1 MISID
6 LSGIEFFLCISQD
19 TEIISDLYDK
29 LSIESWILP
38 ATYLGVIDTVI
49 WVCPPWCNQ
58 IPEGEI
64 KFSIGQHKQTGQI
77 LTTCTESYFL
87 SEGITCDREDL
98 LNPKDVTL
106 IVYRLNYSSVDT
118 LKLQKVVETVGSS
131 NFILDID
138 LDFYSTKVQFNKIFL
153 LVIVLDC

>member
-1 MISID
+1 M
-6 LSGIEFFLCISQD
+6 
-19 TEIISDLYDK
+19 
-29 LSIESWILP
+29 
-38 ATYLGVIDTVI
+38 
-49 WVCPPWCNQ
+49 
-58 IPEGEI
+58 
-64 KFSIGQHKQTGQI
+64 
-77 LTTCTESYFL
+77 
-87 SEGITCDREDL
+87 SEGITCDRDDL

-153 LVIVLDC
+153 LVIV

>member
-1 MISID
+1 M
-6 LSGIEFFLCISQD
+6 
-19 TEIISDLYDK
+19 
-29 LSIESWILP
+29 
-38 ATYLGVIDTVI
+38 
-49 WVCPPWCNQ
+49 
-58 IPEGEI
+58 
-64 KFSIGQHKQTGQI
+64 
-77 LTTCTESYFL
+77 

-153 LVIVLDC
+153 LVIV

>member
-1 MISID
+1 M
-6 LSGIEFFLCISQD
+6 
-19 TEIISDLYDK
+19 
-29 LSIESWILP
+29 
-38 ATYLGVIDTVI
+38 
-49 WVCPPWCNQ
+49 
-58 IPEGEI
+58 
-64 KFSIGQHKQTGQI
+64 
-77 LTTCTESYFL
+77 
-87 SEGITCDREDL
+87 SEGITWDRDDL

-153 LVIVLDC
+153 LVIV

>member
-1 MISID
+1 M
-6 LSGIEFFLCISQD
+6 
-19 TEIISDLYDK
+19 
-29 LSIESWILP
+29 
-38 ATYLGVIDTVI
+38 
-49 WVCPPWCNQ
+49 
-58 IPEGEI
+58 
-64 KFSIGQHKQTGQI
+64 
-77 LTTCTESYFL
+77 

-98 LNPKDVTL
+98 LNPKEVTL

-153 LVIVLDC
+153 LVIV